1 MLFFIQFLFY
11 FGFMFLYAK
20 NISILHKNL
29 FFSLNEFQF
38 SSLFMQNNYYFINNY
53 EVNFYVNDYKQ
64 VTILNDWSIETFEY

>member
-29 FFSLNEFQF
+29 FFSLNEF
-38 SSLFMQNNYYFINNY
+38 
-53 EVNFYVNDYKQ
+53 
-64 VTILNDWSIETFEY
+64 